1 MTVKEKVLWFA
12 NTRVGS
18 LVLAIVVLA
27 IVIGLNTYLVK
38 GKVF

>member
-1 MTVKEKVLWFA
+1 MTVKERALWFA

-27 IVIGLNTYLVK
+27 IVIGLNTYQVT